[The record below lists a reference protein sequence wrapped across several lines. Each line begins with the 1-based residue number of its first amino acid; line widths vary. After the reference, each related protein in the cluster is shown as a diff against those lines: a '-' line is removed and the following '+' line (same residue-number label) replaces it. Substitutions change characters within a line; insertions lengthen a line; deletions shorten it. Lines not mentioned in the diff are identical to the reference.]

1 MPRRTLRKTR
11 SFWLS
16 PRRWRR
22 RLVFWG
28 GSVAVGAAAVL
39 FALGSDYAHQ
49 LFRGLLGAS
58 PYLSLVL
65 TPAGLAGV
73 VWLTRRY
80 FPGSQGSGIPQTIA
94 ALDMDDPA
102 QRGSVL
108 SLRIAFGKIGLTL
121 LALLSGAS
129 VGREGPTVQIGASL
143 MHAFGSWGRFSRFE
157 LDRGLILAGGAAG
170 VAAAFNTPLAGVVFA
185 IEEMSRSFDQRTSG
199 PLLAGVVAA
208 GLVSLVLLG
217 NYTYFGHTAAVLTL
231 SQGWLTVLLCGVAG
245 GVLGGLFSRA
255 LIGAAKG
262 LPGLPGRLMRERPVA
277 FAALCG
283 LALALVGLAS
293 GGAVYGTGYL
303 EAKAILEGSAT
314 LPQSYGLMKLLA
326 TVASYLSGSPGGI
339 FAPSLAI
346 GAGFGQNLA
355 LLMPSVPVG
364 AVVVLGMVG
373 YFAGVVQAPIT
384 AFVIVMEM
392 TDSHAMILPLMATA
406 FLAHAVSRLLCH
418 QPLYK
423 ALAEGFLARSQAT
436 SPSR

>member
-1 MPRRTLRKTR
+1 MTRRTLRKSR

-28 GSVAVGAAAVL
+28 GAVAVGAAAVL
-39 FALGSDYAHQ
+39 FALGSDYVHT
-49 LFRGLLGAS
+49 LFRSLVGVS
-58 PYLSLVL
+58 PYLPLLV
-65 TPAGLAGV
+65 TPLGLAGV

-94 ALDMDDPA
+94 ALAMDDPTE
-102 QRGSVL
+102 RNKVL
-108 SLRIAFGKIGLTL
+108 SLRIALGKIGLTL

-143 MHAFGSWGRFSRFE
+143 MHAFGGWGRFSRFE
-157 LDRGLILAGGAAG
+157 LERGLILAGGAAG
-170 VAAAFNTPLAGVVFA
+170 VAAAFNTPLAGIVFA
-185 IEEMSRSFDQRTSG
+185 IEEMSRSFDQRTSA
-199 PLLAGVVAA
+199 PLLAGVVVA
-208 GLVSLVLLG
+208 GLVSLAVLG

-231 SQGWLTVLLCGVAG
+231 GQGWLAVLLCGVAG
-245 GVLGGLFSRA
+245 GLLGGLFSRA

-262 LPGLPGRLMRERPVA
+262 LPGLPGRLTRERPVA

-293 GGAVYGTGYL
+293 GGVVYGTGYQ
-303 EAKAILEGSAT
+303 EAKAILEGSAA
-314 LPQSYGLMKLLA
+314 LPASYGLMKLLA

-355 LLMPSVPVG
+355 ALMPYAPAG

-406 FLAHAVSRLLCH
+406 FLAHAVSRLVCH

-423 ALAEGFLARSQAT
+423 ALAEGFLAHQAT